1 MVLRNV
7 VPRQGTETVH
17 QSILCQQLL
26 IEKCSSPTG
35 DGNIIL
41 QSDKNRSIIEKCS
54 SPTGDGNVIKNF
66 LYCYGNTLRNVVPRQ
81 GTETVYTALVVY
93 PIKRLRNVVPR
104 QGTETCVIVF
114 TDF

>member
-1 MVLRNV
+1 MDFAAHGLN
-7 VPRQGTETVH
+7 TEFAADL
-17 QSILCQQLL
+17 SK

-35 DGNIIL
+35 DGNL
-41 QSDKNRSIIEKCS
+41 NGFHNAMWGCIEKCS

>member
-1 MVLRNV
+1 MRNV
-7 VPRQGTETVH
+7 VPRQGTETLH
-17 QSILCQQLL
+17 LKLL
-26 IEKCSSPTG
+26 FQPSATIEKCSSPTG
-35 DGNIIL
+35 DGNCNVPHGL
-41 QSDKNRSIIEKCS
+41 HSQCSIEKCS